1 MESTATTVDS
11 QQENI
16 GTRLR
21 NAAIGT
27 LFAAVLLIPRILH
40 VRRDERSWLAFRI
53 LMGLTGAGLVI
64 LPLAFWNSWLAAI
77 AGLVLFLAAV
87 LAPPAEPNDEVD
99 DKARELGALVVV
111 NGGKCCPGTGPASP
125 VQIFVGSDTIW
136 AMNSHLHSL
145 LTIPTAQISSARAEQ
160 TPSGWT
166 LRVRWTDHAAEF
178 FYSGIFAEHLARVA
192 ETSIRGAMP
201 GGLPVLQPPQRTRAA
216 RA

>member
-16 GTRLR
+16 GARLR

-53 LMGLTGAGLVI
+53 LIGLTGAGLVI
-64 LPLAFWNSWLAAI
+64 LPLAFWNSWMAAI

-87 LAPPAEPNDEVD
+87 LAPPAEPTDEVD

-125 VQIFVGSDTIW
+125 VQLFIGADTIW
-136 AMNSHLHSL
+136 VMNSHLHPL
-145 LTIPTAQISSARAEQ
+145 LTIPTAQISLARAEQ
-160 TPSGWT
+160 TSSGWS
-166 LRVRWTDHAAEF
+166 LHLRWTDHAAEF

-192 ETSIRGAMP
+192 EASIRGVMP
-201 GGLPVLQPPQRTRAA
+201 GGLPVLQSPHRTRAA

>member
-1 MESTATTVDS
+1 MESTVTTAA
-11 QQENI
+11 QHENI

-21 NAAIGT
+21 NAAIGA
-27 LFAAVLLIPRILH
+27 LFAAVLLVPKILH

-64 LPLAFWNSWLAAI
+64 LPLAFWNSWLAGI

-87 LAPPAEPNDEVD
+87 LAPPAQPVDEID

-125 VQIFVGSDTIW
+125 VQLFVGTDTIW

-145 LTIPTAQISSARAEQ
+145 LTIPTAQISSALAAE
-160 TPSGWT
+160 TSSGWT
-166 LRVRWTDHAAEF
+166 LRVGWTDHAAEF

-192 ETSIRGAMP
+192 ETSIRSVMP
-201 GGLPVLQPPQRTRAA
+201 ANLPILQPPQRTRAA
-216 RA
+216 GA

>member
-1 MESTATTVDS
+1 MESTATTDVS
-11 QQENI
+11 QHENI
-16 GTRLR
+16 GARLR

-40 VRRDERSWLAFRI
+40 VRRDERSWLAFRV

-64 LPLAFWNSWLAAI
+64 LPLAFWNSWLAGI

-87 LAPPAEPNDEVD
+87 LAPPAEPQDEVD

-125 VQIFVGSDTIW
+125 VQLFVGSDTIW
-136 AMNSHLHSL
+136 AMNSHLHAL
-145 LTIPTAQISSARAEQ
+145 LTIPTAQILSVLAEE
-160 TPSGWT
+160 TGSGWT
-166 LRVRWTDHAAEF
+166 LRLRWTDHSAEF
-178 FYSGIFAEHLARVA
+178 SYSGIFAEHLARVA
-192 ETSIRGAMP
+192 ETSIRGVMP
-201 GGLPVLQPPQRTRAA
+201 GMLPVLQPPRTRAA